1 VSRQRYDPAEVVRRY
16 VVEGEGVVTI
26 ARALGTRPSYVLRLV
41 MFQRVYERHRPSHSE
56 WAREHAAG
64 KVADAEPDS
73 PIPIGVIPP
82 APMRTAPAPPDQDPV
97 AAYLARLGSRQRPKL
112 PPLLDTLALL
122 LSDGHAD
129 AATLDWARLEPAHAV
144 AVRARLAERYA
155 PTYANTFLS
164 ILRAVLRECL
174 RLGLVDYDTYQR
186 MASIPSLP
194 ELVQPKSRRRGTL
207 SSQRNAGLAGNG
219 SRTTIPEG

>member
-1 VSRQRYDPAEVVRRY
+1 VSRRRYDPAEVVRRY

-26 ARALGTRPSYVLRLV
+26 ARALGTRPSYVLRLLL
-41 MFQRVYERHRPSHSE
+41 FQGVYERHRPSHSE

-64 KVADAEPDS
+64 KVADAEPEQ
-73 PIPIGVIPP
+73 PIPIGEVPP
-82 APMRTAPAPPDQDPV
+82 APMRSGPAPPDRDPV
-97 AAYLARLGSRQRPKL
+97 AAYLARLGPLQQLKL

-122 LSDGHAD
+122 LSDGRAD

-164 ILRAVLRECL
+164 LLRAVLRECL
-174 RLGLVDYDTYQR
+174 RLALVDRDTYQR
-186 MASIPSLP
+186 VASIPSLP
-194 ELVQPKSRRRGTL
+194 EPAQPKLRRRGTEL
-207 SSQRNAGLAGNG
+207 PRRTAGLGRNRIDDDAPG
-219 SRTTIPEG
+219 